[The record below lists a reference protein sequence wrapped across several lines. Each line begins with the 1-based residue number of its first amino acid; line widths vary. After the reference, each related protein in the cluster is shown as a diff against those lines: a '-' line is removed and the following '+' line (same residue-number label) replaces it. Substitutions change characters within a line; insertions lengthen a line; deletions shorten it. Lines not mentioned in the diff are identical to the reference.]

1 MGTPIPL
8 RATPRP
14 LPTIVLFYRFLTPHG
29 ALLMPRLTSV
39 ALILLS
45 VVRVCEAEES
55 PALYVETV
63 TVGARDDKARAGDIR
78 RALSQILERV
88 IAPEDLHG
96 KAGESV
102 LGQSAAYVDQYEYHS
117 GEPGAAGTLEVR
129 FDREQVDEALAH
141 AGFGILGDERP
152 ELLVWLRIMDGATA
166 RFIGAEDGGA
176 LMSALQ
182 KAAAKHRVPVIL
194 PLLDLTDQT
203 NLTSADIDTVNLPR
217 IRDAIWRYETEVALI
232 GTLVPSGDF
241 EWESRWRFVGP
252 GQAAEWTQ
260 GAMGSE
266 EALAGAVDGAFGRL
280 VRLYAPAGRTG
291 ATLEIRV
298 EGIGSMTEGEACGRY
313 LRGLPAVRSA
323 EWASADASAVSWRV
337 QVGGSAQAFHQLLAE
352 SRRLRPAAEPGS
364 AGAKVYRWVP

>member
-1 MGTPIPL
+1 
-8 RATPRP
+8 
-14 LPTIVLFYRFLTPHG
+14 
-29 ALLMPRLTSV
+29 MPRLTSV

-45 VVRVCEAEES
+45 VMRLGAAEES
-55 PALYVETV
+55 PAVYVETV
-63 TVGARDDKARAGDIR
+63 TVGARDDKARAADIR
-78 RALSQILERV
+78 RALTQVLERV
-88 IAPEDLHG
+88 IAPEDLHA
-96 KAGESV
+96 KSSEAV
-102 LGQSAAYVDQYEYHS
+102 LGQSAAYVDQYEYRS
-117 GEPGAAGTLEVR
+117 GEPAPERNAPGTLEVR
-129 FDREQVDEALAH
+129 FDRERVDEALAR
-141 AGFGILGDERP
+141 AGFGIWGDERP

-203 NLTSADIDTVNLPR
+203 NLTSADLDTVNLPR
-217 IRDAIWRYETEVALI
+217 IRNAIWRYETEVALI

-252 GQAAEWTQ
+252 GQTAEWTQ
-260 GAMGSE
+260 GALGSE

-280 VRLYAPAGRTG
+280 VRLYAPAGRAV

-298 EGIGSMTEGEACGRY
+298 EGIGSMAEGEACGRY

-323 EWASADASAVSWRV
+323 EWASADASAVSWRLK
-337 QVGGSAQAFHQLLAE
+337 VGGSAQAFHQLLAD

-364 AGAKVYRWVP
+364 AGAKVYQWVP